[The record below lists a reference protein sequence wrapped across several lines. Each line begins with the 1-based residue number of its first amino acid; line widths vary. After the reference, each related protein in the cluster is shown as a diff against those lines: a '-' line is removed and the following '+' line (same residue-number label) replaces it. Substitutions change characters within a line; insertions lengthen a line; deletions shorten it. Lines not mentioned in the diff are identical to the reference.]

1 VETLTRAVA
10 GIDRF
15 RWGPAGFDGWVFGI
29 ARHVCTDHHR
39 ASHRFRLFAAKP
51 EPPGIVALPGEA
63 LERAA
68 EHDQMRL
75 VFAQLPAADRELL
88 ELRVMAGLSSEQ
100 TAAVLGRTPG
110 AVRTAQSRALAR
122 LRQLLEEREQ

>member
-1 VETLTRAVA
+1 MGSAV
-10 GIDRF
+10 D
-15 RWGPAGFDGWVFGI
+15 
-29 ARHVCTDHHR
+29 TDEQR
-39 ASHRFRLFAAKP
+39 
-51 EPPGIVALPGEA
+51 
-63 LERAA
+63 
-68 EHDQMRL
+68 RL
-75 VFAQLPAADRELL
+75 VEAARTGDGDAWECLYRNVYSRPAADRELL